1 MPDTNAANNTI
12 ISLENFLDKMSE
24 RYKQDFIAKV
34 KEYSY
39 GGINQTGADEYF
51 RTFVTALYNNRIEG
65 IGTYGKYFEGDE
77 RNKSRDRRKGR
88 QDLVNAFLQEV
99 SNFIQEFSSLAAR
112 GSTLLWSNYAIGR
125 FAADDS
131 DIIKSAGVTDENAQ
145 TLNQTQLGKLLD
157 NLKITGLLD
166 EEDTAIGYIW
176 DNQYNV
182 WASMSKEFASKA
194 EGEVHVFVPKNI
206 AAYTVF
212 WNVEL
217 PELRK
222 RMQPLEND
230 PKVDKITIHHPTDEA
245 LKEIKEIDN
254 KKLLSE
260 EKLKAATNDDEKERL
275 KEEIKQWD
283 KEKKKVMLKTDDNG
297 RPISWQNLDFSEAT
311 LEVPDFSNKQKG
323 LFNERELF
331 KRLFQDSNPLL
342 LAKMDNYVRN
352 NKTRGAITISK
363 LTEIARGW
371 RDKTSGNVELYR
383 KIADKYGHII
393 SVPFETTQKIAK
405 GQATDSEIKQYGDKL
420 VKAFQNDLR
429 TRETQSYNDSDI
441 EIVTRLLHQN
451 YTRLQ
456 NASSVEMS
464 TKVISKTEIANL
476 VKTEPGAMTVGGFSH
491 FNEYS
496 RNLSAKDAI
505 EQFGLNY
512 QYQDSSGETVKPYLM
527 SVDGRDRTLP
537 FVYYFTTPVTNE
549 IKKQARIPLDPTV
562 KARLEAIA
570 NDPNRSNDDELKK
583 MAKELTTPGVYHELT
598 PNTDKNQPRY
608 GTQSD
613 GNQSYAG
620 MLRTTYSTADSQLSP
635 GTMIRAKG
643 PNGED
648 FKIADWD
655 GLTWTVSPQSTND
668 LPDWLKG
675 QGRPEDRLNVET
687 ELKQWKFLSDDR
699 ITPPTNI
706 PGPVRAFMEHHFQT
720 GLDDITIQ
728 KVGILDNDAS
738 TSTLIKFKPGE
749 YNDTTQEGLRK
760 IANKLGE
767 ALKLQY
773 PNSDSQVSISEAVTK
788 INNELP
794 QNSASI
800 KNDLIKL
807 RRPPQVSFADL
818 IAARKTPSR
827 YITGRTPSMSGTRRP
842 SSRR

>member
-1 MPDTNAANNTI
+1 MPENQI
-12 ISLENFLDKMSE
+12 ISWEKFLEGMTE
-24 RYKQDFIAKV
+24 RYKQDFIDKV
-34 KEYSY
+34 TKHS
-39 GGINQTGADEYF
+39 GGSIDKTKADEYF

-77 RNKSRDRRKGR
+77 RNNPLKRRKGR

-99 SNFIQEFSSLAAR
+99 SNFIKAFGGEVSAK
-112 GSTLLWSNYAIGR
+112 GSTLLWSDAGIGK
-125 FAADDS
+125 FAAKNKE
-131 DIIKSAGVTDENAQ
+131 ILKSAGVTDENAQ
-145 TLNQTQLGKLLD
+145 ILNQTQIGQLW
-157 NLKITGLLD
+157 D
-166 EEDTAIGYIW
+166 ELNIVKEDSEEIGYIW
-176 DNQYNV
+176 DVKYNL
-182 WASMSKEFASKA
+182 WASVSKEFAENAK
-194 EGEVHVFVPKNI
+194 GEVHVFLPRNI
-206 AAYTVF
+206 GAYTVF

-217 PELRK
+217 PALR
-222 RMQPLEND
+222 ENMKKKTEPD
-230 PKVDKITIHHPTDEA
+230 RVTKITIHSLTDEA
-245 LKEIKEIDN
+245 FERVEVTRKNKDENARREI
-254 KKLLSE
+254 
-260 EKLKAATNDDEKERL
+260 
-275 KEEIKQWD
+275 
-283 KEKKKVMLKTDDNG
+283 MLDSN
-297 RPISWQNLDFSEAT
+297 SWQNLDFSEAT
-311 LEVPDFSNKQKG
+311 LEVPAFSDKQK
-323 LFNERELF
+323 ELF
-331 KRLFQDSNPLL
+331 QHSNPLFF
-342 LAKMDNYVRN
+342 AKMDDYVKN
-352 NKTRGAITISK
+352 NKTAGTITIRK
-363 LTEIARGW
+363 LTDILRGW
-371 RDKTSGNVELYR
+371 KGQTSRNIELYR
-383 KIADKYGHII
+383 KIADKYGHIP
-393 SVPFETTQKIAK
+393 SVPLETVDKMAK
-405 GQATDSEIKQYGDKL
+405 GQPTNSELQQYSDKL
-420 VKAFQNDLR
+420 VEKFQKDLSAK
-429 TRETQSYNDSDI
+429 EPQSYNDSDI

-464 TKVISKTEIANL
+464 TKIISKSEVAKL
-476 VKTEPGAMTVGGFSH
+476 VRTDPGTMTVGGFSH

-512 QYQDSSGETVKPYLM
+512 QYQNDSGETVKPYLM
-527 SVDGRDRTLP
+527 SVDGRDATLP

-570 NDPNRSNDDELKK
+570 NDANRDDNDELKK

-687 ELKQWKFLSDDR
+687 ELKQWKFLSDDK

-706 PGPVRAFMEHHFQT
+706 PAPVKAFMEHHFQT
-720 GLDDITIQ
+720 SLNGITIQ
-728 KVGILDNDAS
+728 KGGILDSDAS

-749 YNDTTQEGLRK
+749 YNDTTQEGLTK
-760 IANKLGE
+760 IADKLGD
-767 ALKLQY
+767 ALKLQF
-773 PNSDSQVSISEAVTK
+773 PNSNSQASFSEAISK

-794 QNSASI
+794 QKSASI
-800 KNDLIKL
+800 KNDLMIL

-818 IAARKTPSR
+818 IAAQKTPSR
-827 YITGRTPSMSGTRRP
+827 YITGRSPSLSGRRP
-842 SSRR
+842 TSRR